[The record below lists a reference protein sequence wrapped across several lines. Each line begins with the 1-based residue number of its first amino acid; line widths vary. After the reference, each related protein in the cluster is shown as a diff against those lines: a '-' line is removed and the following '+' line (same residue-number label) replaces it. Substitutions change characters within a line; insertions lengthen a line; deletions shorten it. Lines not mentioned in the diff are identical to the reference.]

1 MYVCV
6 SGAIPMIG
14 QVMSAARGA
23 TDAFS
28 GVSGSAN
35 HYVCLCY
42 ILTLL
47 L

>member
-1 MYVCV
+1 MCV
-6 SGAIPMIG
+6 SGAVPMLG

-42 ILTLL
+42 FSTLL
-47 L
+47 V